1 MKNKTF
7 YARSEIYLIGSNVT
21 IFENR
26 KEVLNHS
33 TLVGSGGEEE
43 SMQWKEVLFEVGNV
57 NFTPREGG
65 REKKGRDEAARKRW
79 KEVDKEVDNEGWEEE
94 RVGSKAQRR
103 L

>member
-43 SMQWKEVLFEVGNV
+43 SSEKRYYLKWAMSTLH
-57 NFTPREGG
+57 PG

-79 KEVDKEVDNEGWEEE
+79 KEVDKEVDNEG
-94 RVGSKAQRR
+94 
-103 L
+103 

>member
-43 SMQWKEVLFEVGNV
+43 SSEKRYYLKWAMSTLH
-57 NFTPREGG
+57 PG
-65 REKKGRDEAARKRW
+65 REAGRRRGEMKQQEKGGKRW
-79 KEVDKEVDNEGWEEE
+79 T
-94 RVGSKAQRR
+94 RR
-103 L
+103 

>member
-57 NFTPREGG
+57 NFTPREGEEGERWSSKKKVERGGQGG
-65 REKKGRDEAARKRW
+65 R
-79 KEVDKEVDNEGWEEE
+79 
-94 RVGSKAQRR
+94 
-103 L
+103 